1 MLATR
6 LQVDRILCP
15 TDFSDFSAKAFG
27 YAAALASRFEARLHV
42 LHVLPGVV
50 IATGGPY
57 FPATRAMHDRAEN
70 ALQEFVRPAC
80 QAGVTVA
87 TELREGD
94 AWREIQARAAALP
107 ADLIVMGTHG
117 RSGFEHLLLG
127 SVAEKVLRRASCPVL
142 TVCHDETRTWREPAL
157 FRRILCAA
165 DLSESMPLAITF
177 ALSLAAEQQAEL
189 TLLHVLDGL
198 QVYAPTPEYATLRHD
213 FEESARRQLEAAVAA
228 AAREWCTVQ
237 HRVTVGR
244 AHREIVNVAREL
256 KADLIVMGTQSHGPV
271 SRLFFGSTSHHVV
284 REAGCPVLTVRPL
297 PPRPKAREEPVPAVV
312 AFQP

>member
-27 YAAALASRFEARLHV
+27 YAAALASRFGARLQV

-57 FPATRAMHDRAEN
+57 FPTTREMRDRAED
-70 ALQEFVRPAC
+70 ALQGFVRPAC
-80 QAGVTVA
+80 QAGVPVA

-94 AWREIQARAAALP
+94 AWREIQSHAAELP

-127 SVAEKVLRRASCPVL
+127 SVAEKVLRRAPCPVL
-142 TVCHDETRTWREPAL
+142 TVCHDETRTWREPTL

-165 DLSESMPLAITF
+165 DLSESMPLAIAY

-189 TLLHVLDGL
+189 TLLYVIEGL
-198 QVYAPTPEYATLRHD
+198 QLYATIPEYAGLRQD
-213 FEESARRQLEAAVAA
+213 LEESARRHLEAAVAA
-228 AAREWCTVQ
+228 AARDWCTVQ

-256 KADLIVMGTQSHGPV
+256 KADLIVMGTQSHGPL
-271 SRLFFGSTSHHVV
+271 SHLFFGSTSHQVV
-284 REAGCPVLTVRPL
+284 REAACPVLTVRPL
-297 PPRPKAREEPVPAVV
+297 QRRPKAREEPVPTVV